1 MPSLTYEPDL
11 LAPAVAGFANPTVFE
26 LSPSST
32 LTLADVLAAL
42 PNVSSITPAQQQ
54 EMASAVRT
62 IARLLGEDPTRIPAN
77 RRALT
82 RRMASVAPVIHGI
95 TKPSWSNIRS
105 RLNAALDLVLP
116 PHLRRR
122 RNLVLA
128 PEWQE
133 LQERLADQ
141 WTRKTLSR
149 FFHFCSETAIGPEQV
164 EEKTL
169 EGFSHYLDDVRLKDN
184 AMLLRETRRA
194 WTKACQEVP
203 GWPGAPFP
211 PKPRKDFYSLPWS
224 AFPASLYDDTQAW
237 LERCAMPSPSSWL
250 SALVATERP
259 GRPRRRSRPITLK
272 NREYQIRQFASALVD
287 RGVDPASLKR
297 LADLVRLETMQR
309 GLEFYSKRHNGKVN
323 AGLPGL
329 ITGLQAIARE
339 WVKVGPKDLE
349 RISDCLRDMRAELPR
364 PGMTSKNNDRLRP
377 FEDRENAVA
386 LLRLP
391 GRLFD
396 VAGETLHPHRAALL
410 VQTAVAIEI
419 LLMAY
424 LRISNLAA
432 LDTERHLKPVSRNRG
447 TVHLVIPGNEVK
459 NGQDLEYPLPV
470 PCVTLL
476 RRYQQ
481 DYRPILA
488 GKGCTALFPGQ
499 FGAPKSAQTL
509 GQQISKAV
517 FEHTGLT
524 MNPHLFRHAMAKL
537 FLKVHPRD
545 RETVRIALGHQ
556 SLATTNRYY
565 IEYSNAAALRHF
577 NESILNLRSE
587 IRW

>member
-1 MPSLTYEPDL
+1 MAFLPEFDL
-11 LAPAVAGFANPTVFE
+11 PTPAVTDLASGAQCDSSIG
-26 LSPSST
+26 SP
-32 LTLADVLAAL
+32 LTLADVLTAL

-62 IARLLGEDPTRIPAN
+62 IARLLGEDPTQIPAN

-82 RRMASVAPVIHGI
+82 RRMASIAPVIHGI

-128 PEWQE
+128 PKWQE
-133 LQERLADQ
+133 LQERLADR

-149 FFHFCSETAIGPEQV
+149 FFHFCSETAISPEQV

-169 EGFSHYLDDVRLKDN
+169 EGFSRYLDVVRLKDN

-203 GWPGAPFP
+203 GWPGIPFP
-211 PKPRKDFYSLPWS
+211 PKSRESFYSLPWS
-224 AFPASLYDDTQAW
+224 AFPVSLQDDTRAW
-237 LERCAMPSPSSWL
+237 LERCATPSPSSWL
-250 SALVATERP
+250 STLVATERP

-272 NREYQIRQFASALVD
+272 NREYQIRQFASALVLS
-287 RGVDPASLKR
+287 GIDPASLKG
-297 LADLVRLETMQR
+297 LADLVRLETMQL
-309 GLEFYSKRHNGKVN
+309 GLEFYWKRHGKKVN

-329 ITGLQAIARE
+329 IAGLQVIARE
-339 WVKVGPKDLE
+339 WVKAAPEDLE
-349 RISDCLRDMRAELPR
+349 RISDCIRDMRAALPR

-377 FEDRENAVA
+377 FEDPENAVA

-396 VAGETLHPHRAALL
+396 IAGETLHPHRAALL
-410 VQTAVAIEI
+410 VQTSTAIEI

-432 LDTERHLKPVSRNRG
+432 LDMERHLKPVSRSRG

-459 NGQDLEYPLPV
+459 NGQDLEYPLPM
-470 PCVTLL
+470 PCVMLL
-476 RRYQQ
+476 QRYQQ

-488 GKGCTALFPGQ
+488 GKNCTALFPGQ
-499 FGAPKSAQTL
+499 FGEPKSAQTL

-524 MNPHLFRHAMAKL
+524 MNPHLFRHTMAKL
-537 FLKVHPRD
+537 FLKLHPKD
-545 RETVRIALGHQ
+545 CETVRLALGHK

-587 IRW
+587 TRW